1 MITKTYIALACCVLG
16 LCGCTQDSS
25 SLRDAL
31 IFHASFDE
39 SVDAD
44 TAAGDAAM
52 HTAISRE
59 ESRLGNHRADVAL
72 AAGAGRFG
80 GALSMGKKDRQYI
93 YYEGYENMGYKS
105 ADWQGAYSLW
115 MKLDP
120 DEDLEPGYCDPFQ
133 VTDKTPQNEAM
144 FLEFSKDHTPRR
156 LRLAACPT
164 LKEWNTTGGKWEELE
179 IADRPVVEVMD
190 PPFSR
195 DTWTHVVVTFENFNT
210 GRPDGRACLYINGQP
225 SGVISG
231 WTQNYRWDP
240 AKARM
245 KIGWSY
251 IGLMDDLAV
260 FNRALTPEEV
270 KRLYNAP
277 KGLEGL

>member
-1 MITKTYIALACCVLG
+1 MKIYIILACCILG
-16 LCGCTQDSS
+16 LWGCEQNS
-25 SLRDAL
+25 SLREAV

-39 SVDAD
+39 SVNAD

-52 HTAISRE
+52 HTAISRQ
-59 ESRLGNHRADVAL
+59 ESRSGNHRADVAL
-72 AAGAGRFG
+72 VPGAGRFG

-93 YYEGYENMGYKS
+93 YYEGYENMGFKS
-105 ADWQGAYSLW
+105 ADWEGAYSLW

-133 VTDKTPQNEAM
+133 VTDKTPQNESM

-156 LRLAACPT
+156 FRLAACPT
-164 LKEWNTTGGKWEELE
+164 LKEWNTTGAKWEELE
-179 IADRPVVEVMD
+179 IA
-190 PPFSR
+190 
-195 DTWTHVVVTFENFNT
+195 
-210 GRPDGRACLYINGQP
+210 GRPDGRARLYINGQP
-225 SGVISG
+225 RGVISG

-277 KGLEGL
+277 NGVKGL